1 MIAAVAAAGKLETE
15 MKFGA
20 WPGFTLPDLH
30 DVVPGVTV
38 GEPTTFDLDA
48 IYVDT
53 EDLRLVRNGVS
64 LRRRTGE
71 GATRWTLK
79 LPSTG
84 GDGDALRR
92 REFDVETDV
101 GSVPPEL
108 ADLVVGWVRGAALA
122 PVATIRTTRHR
133 VDLLRDG
140 RRLAEVDDDVVT
152 VVEGDEVA
160 ARFREIEV
168 ELADGASSDLLALVA
183 GALERAGAGAPDR
196 TTKVVRALGPRALA
210 PPDLT
215 VAEVGPRATTAEV
228 VRAALAEAARR
239 LVERDH
245 VVRLDDDVE
254 GVHQARVAT
263 RRLRTVL
270 ATFGPVLDGD
280 VVEGLRAELGWL
292 AGLLGVVRDTDVL
305 LERLRDAASTL
316 DAVDRGAVAAVL
328 ARLER
333 ERAERFASLLGEMR
347 TARYV
352 ELLDRVVATALEP
365 PLTRAARG
373 PAAEAVA
380 ALVRPRWIGL
390 RRAVAG
396 LGPQP
401 AEDDLHEVRILVK
414 KARDA
419 VEVVVPVVGQPAR
432 RLADA
437 LDVLQRE
444 LGELSDAAV
453 AQEWLR
459 ALTPS
464 VPPAQAMVVGQL
476 VGDQRRRSRAA
487 GELWPQAWAA
497 CERKANVRWLG

>member
-1 MIAAVAAAGKLETE
+1 LAV
-15 MKFGA
+15 
-20 WPGFTLPDLH
+20 
-30 DVVPGVTV
+30 
-38 GEPTTFDLDA
+38 
-48 IYVDT
+48 
-53 EDLRLVRNGVS
+53 
-64 LRRRTGE
+64 
-71 GATRWTLK
+71 
-79 LPSTG
+79 
-84 GDGDALRR
+84 
-92 REFDVETDV
+92 
-101 GSVPPEL
+101 
-108 ADLVVGWVRGAALA
+108 
-122 PVATIRTTRHR
+122 
-133 VDLLRDG
+133 
-140 RRLAEVDDDVVT
+140 
-152 VVEGDEVA
+152 
-160 ARFREIEV
+160 
-168 ELADGASSDLLALVA
+168 
-183 GALERAGAGAPDR
+183 
-196 TTKVVRALGPRALA
+196 
-210 PPDLT
+210 
-215 VAEVGPRATTAEV
+215 
-228 VRAALAEAARR
+228 AARR